1 MDMLSP
7 LTDYIIPFLIVLS
20 VLVFVHEW
28 GHYWV
33 ARRCGVRVDVFS
45 IGFGPEL
52 FGWNDKS
59 GTRWKVS
66 ALPLGGYVKMFGD
79 ADAAS
84 TPDNEM
90 LGELTEEQREG
101 AFQHK
106 SLGQRA
112 AVVAAGPA
120 ANFLFAII
128 LLAGL
133 FMVSGHPFPTS
144 VVGDVL
150 PGSAAETAG
159 LQPGDVIESV
169 NGQDVQRFAEVSILV
184 READGDR
191 LSLIVS
197 RDGEQLPVEAVPT
210 LREIEA
216 EDGSRLELPVL
227 GISADTSVRDPLTAV
242 IMAVEETVALTWF
255 TIATIGEMIIG
266 ERGTEDIG
274 GPIRIAEMSGTVAQI
289 GLVAV
294 IWFMAV
300 LSINLGLINLFPIPM
315 LDGGHLLF
323 YGVEA
328 VRGRPLGERAQ
339 EYGFRIGLA
348 LVLMLMVFATWNDL
362 VHLQV
367 VDYIRDA
374 IS

>member
-1 MDMLSP
+1 MDILSP
-7 LTDYIIPFLIVLS
+7 ITDYIIPFLIVLG

-33 ARRCGVRVDVFS
+33 ARRAGVKIDVFS

-52 FGWNDKS
+52 FGWNDKA

-84 TPDNEM
+84 TPDRSM
-90 LGELTEEQREG
+90 GPLTDEEKAG

-106 SLGQRA
+106 RLGQRA
-112 AVVAAGPA
+112 AIVAAGPA
-120 ANFLFAII
+120 ANFIFAVVV
-128 LLAGL
+128 LAGL
-133 FMVSGHPFPTS
+133 FMTAGHPFPAAT
-144 VVGDVL
+144 VGDVL
-150 PGSAAETAG
+150 PGSAAEQAG
-159 LQPGDVIESV
+159 LQPGDEIVSV
-169 NGQDVQRFAEVSILV
+169 NGREVQRFAEVSLLV
-184 READGDR
+184 RQAEGSPLDLVLAR
-191 LSLIVS
+191 
-197 RDGEQLPVEAVPT
+197 GEREIAVRAEPT
-210 LREIEA
+210 LQEVETT
-216 EDGSRLELPVL
+216 DGGTVEMPML
-227 GISADTSVRDPLTAV
+227 GISADTEVRGPIAAV
-242 IMAVEETVALTWF
+242 GMAVDETVSLTWF
-255 TIATIGEMIIG
+255 TITTIGEMIVG

-289 GLVAV
+289 GIVALV
-294 IWFMAV
+294 WFMAV

-315 LDGGHLLF
+315 LDGGHLL
-323 YGVEA
+323 YYAVEA

-362 VHLQV
+362 VHLEV
-367 VDYIRDA
+367 VDYIRDV

>member
-1 MDMLSP
+1 MDILSP
-7 LTDYIIPFLIVLS
+7 LTDYIIPFLVVLG

-33 ARRCGVRVDVFS
+33 ARRSGVKIEVFS
-45 IGFGPEL
+45 IGFGPEI
-52 FGWNDKS
+52 FGWNDRA

-84 TPDNEM
+84 TPDHAM
-90 LGELTEEQREG
+90 GPLTSEEKAV

-106 SLGQRA
+106 PLRQRA
-112 AVVAAGPA
+112 AIVAAGPA
-120 ANFLFAII
+120 ANFLFAVVV
-128 LLAGL
+128 LAGL
-133 FMVSGHPFPTS
+133 FMTAGHPFPTA
-144 VVGDVL
+144 VVGDVMQ
-150 PGSAAETAG
+150 GSAAERAG
-159 LQPGDVIESV
+159 LQPGDEIESV
-169 NGQDVQRFAEVSILV
+169 NGRAVERFAEVSVLV
-184 READGDR
+184 RQSEGEP
-191 LSLIVS
+191 LTLVVS
-197 RDGEQLPVEAVPT
+197 RNGQEITVRAEPT
-210 LREIEA
+210 LQTVETV
-216 EDGSRLELPVL
+216 DGGTVEVPML
-227 GISADTSVRDPLTAV
+227 GIGADTAVRGPLAATGL
-242 IMAVEETVALTWF
+242 AVEETASLTWF
-255 TIATIGEMIIG
+255 TLATIGEMIVG

-274 GPIRIAEMSGTVAQI
+274 GPIRIAQMSGTVAQI
-289 GLVAV
+289 GLVALV
-294 IWFMAV
+294 WFMAV

-323 YGVEA
+323 YALEA

-362 VHLQV
+362 VHLEV
-367 VDYIRDA
+367 VDYIRDV

>member
-1 MDMLSP
+1 MDIINA
-7 LTDYIIPFLIVLS
+7 LTDYIIPFLVVLS

-84 TPDNEM
+84 TPDNEV
-90 LGELTEEQREG
+90 LGQLTEEERAG

-106 SLGQRA
+106 RLSQRA
-112 AVVAAGPA
+112 AVVFAGPL
-120 ANFLFAII
+120 ANFLFAVV

-133 FMVSGHPFPTS
+133 FMVSGHPFPAA
-144 VVGDVL
+144 VIGDVL

-159 LQPGDVIESV
+159 LEPGDVIESV
-169 NGQDVQRFAEVSILV
+169 NGQEVQRFAEVSIFV
-184 READGDR
+184 READGDA
-191 LSLIVS
+191 LALVVS
-197 RDGEQLPVEAVPT
+197 RDGEQFPVEAVPT
-210 LREIEA
+210 LREVEA
-216 EDGSRLELPVL
+216 QDGSRLELPVL
-227 GISADTSVRDPLTAV
+227 GITADSSTTGPLTAIV
-242 IMAVEETVALTWF
+242 MAVDETVSLTWF
-255 TIATIGEMIIG
+255 TITTIGEMIIG

-289 GLVAV
+289 GFVAL

-323 YGVEA
+323 YAVEA
-328 VRGRPLGERAQ
+328 VRGRPLSESVQ
-339 EYGFRIGLA
+339 DIGFRIGLG
-348 LVLMLMVFATWNDL
+348 LVLMLMLFATWNDL
-362 VHLQV
+362 VQLHV
-367 VDYIRDA
+367 F
-374 IS
+374 